1 MGKGLAFLNLKFF
14 HPGNKENQRRK
25 WEALQR
31 DAERERK
38 IKERQLELD
47 QEKVC
52 FFYFLFFIFYPCTL

>member
-31 DAERERK
+31 DAERQRK
-38 IKERQLELD
+38 IKERKLELE

-52 FFYFLFFIFYPCTL
+52 KKLYPCTK

>member
-31 DAERERK
+31 DAERQRK
-38 IKERQLELD
+38 IKERKLELE
-47 QEKVC
+47 QEKV
-52 FFYFLFFIFYPCTL
+52 